1 MLVEFGEV
9 NPTLMT
15 SEGAGGTVR
24 LPEQLRG
31 GSWELEGGEIELS
44 FGRSWLL

>member
-15 SEGAGGTVR
+15 SEGAGGRVR
-24 LPEQLRG
+24 LPERLSG
-31 GSWELEGGEIELS
+31 GSWEGGEIELS